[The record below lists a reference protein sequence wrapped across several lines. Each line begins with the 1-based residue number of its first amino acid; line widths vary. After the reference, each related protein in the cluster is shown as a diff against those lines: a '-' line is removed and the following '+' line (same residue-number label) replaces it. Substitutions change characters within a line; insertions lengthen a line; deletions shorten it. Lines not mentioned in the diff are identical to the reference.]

1 MTDSVSLID
10 TVALGETR
18 VVAAYLVSG
27 KEIALIDMGYRSSAE
42 TVISDLAKAGISK
55 IDYLL
60 PTHVHLDHCGSCGTL
75 AKRFPEA
82 AVRVHPIGEKHLVD
96 PVRLIESTSELF
108 GEELMRRYGL
118 PEPIDAKR
126 VSSLNDDESIHL
138 GNGLTLRSVWTPGH
152 ASHHLSFLLE
162 ATRVIFSGD
171 SVGIYSPDAPVLLPT
186 TPPPSFNLNKAL
198 ASLARLRGL
207 MPSALCTPHFG
218 TLDDPIPWLDA
229 NERALLEWKAK
240 IERLLADGK
249 STELIAKDLTDN
261 VSQQLHWLPTNL
273 PVHLRTLIR
282 VNVIGFLRW
291 LQYSKS

>member
-1 MTDSVSLID
+1 M
-10 TVALGETR
+10 ALGETR

-27 KEIALIDMGYRSSAE
+27 KEIALIDMGYRSSVE

-75 AKRFPEA
+75 AKKFPEA

-96 PVRLIESTSELF
+96 PARLIESAGELF
-108 GEELMRRYGL
+108 GEDLMRRYGL
-118 PEPIDAKR
+118 PEPIDAKK

-138 GNGLTLRSVWTPGH
+138 GNGLTLKSIWTPGH

-162 ATRVIFSGD
+162 ATRMIFSGD

-207 MPSALCTPHFG
+207 MPSTLCTPHFG
-218 TLDDPIPWLDA
+218 MLDNPIPWLDA

-240 IERLLADGK
+240 IERMLAEGK
-249 STELIAKDLTDN
+249 STELITKDLTDN
-261 VSQQLHWLPTNL
+261 ILQQLHWLPTDI

-291 LQYSKS
+291 LRYSRS